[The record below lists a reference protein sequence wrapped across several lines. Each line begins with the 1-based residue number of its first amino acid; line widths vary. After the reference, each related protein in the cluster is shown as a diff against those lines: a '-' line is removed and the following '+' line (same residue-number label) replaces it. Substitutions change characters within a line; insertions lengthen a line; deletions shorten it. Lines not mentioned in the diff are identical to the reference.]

1 MSYKDGFILK
11 GEGKKALI
19 LLHGLT
25 GSPFELRWIGGKF
38 NQEGYDVYCPIL
50 PGHCS
55 TIKDLEKTK
64 WQDWLEAGQTLLKTI
79 EKDYE
84 EIYLAGLCVGG
95 MIALLLSEKSEKVKA
110 VASWS
115 PLVYLDGWTIP
126 KAVVFLPLVLST
138 PLKHIFYFKEKY
150 PYGIKNDKVRKKVL
164 SLAEK
169 TSFVYDRFTGIVLK
183 ELLNFSKYLIKQ
195 LPTITKPT
203 IIIHSKYDDVSSV
216 KSAYT
221 IYQNISSQKK
231 KLLILENSYH
241 MITIDNDK
249 ETVFEQTKEFFEID
263 TEKSLE
269 TNSCHEV
276 KV

>member
-50 PGHCS
+50 PGHC
-55 TIKDLEKTK
+55 TTVKDLEKTK
-64 WQDWLEAGQTLLKTI
+64 WKDWLEAPRTLLKTI
-79 EKDYE
+79 EKDYD

-95 MIALLLSEKSEKVKA
+95 MLALLLSRESDKVKA

-183 ELLNFSKYLIKQ
+183 ELLDLSKYFVKQ
-195 LPTITKPT
+195 LPYIKKPT

-221 IYQNISSQKK
+221 IYEKISSQKK
-231 KLLILENSYH
+231 KLIIVEDSYH

-249 ETVFEQTKEFFEID
+249 ETVFEQTLKFFQ
-263 TEKSLE
+263 
-269 TNSCHEV
+269 
-276 KV
+276 